1 MKYVLLILLIL
12 YTYPLNAH
20 KHYDIQEEIN
30 VLTKQRDLLPVNA
43 PMKMLIQEKID
54 RLADERAEILIY
66 GDVDKKVKEEVD
78 QVLEDLDKGLELD
91 ELDELATLRAEV
103 ERLKKVEEEHVV
115 AHTPDYEIG
124 DIYTPTYEMTLDR
137 VKERQKLICGVRE
150 DTVGFSERKYGGS
163 EQEREGFD
171 IDVCRAFAIAL
182 FGNPESVQYE
192 IVNNQSRFLKL
203 KDGTIDVLSAT
214 TTNTYTRD
222 VIHNI
227 DFLPTVFYD
236 GQGFIIRNTL
246 GIRSA
251 KDMGNINVCL
261 EVGSTAEQ
269 NIMDFFEL
277 WEVTYM
283 PIDVYPDE
291 DISELYLNGD
301 CDTFATDRSALAG
314 IRLNFDEPSRHQI
327 LPDVI
332 SKEPLAPAVKYGDE
346 KFTDI
351 LRWVVYVLFVA
362 DEWNINSKNIDN
374 FFESKDP
381 AIQRFLGLRNG
392 EEHDSLGEKLGI
404 DAKFAYN
411 IIKTIG
417 NYTEIYYKNLTK
429 LNLDQGYNRPFS
441 KGGLLYAP
449 PLR

>member
-20 KHYDIQEEIN
+20 KHFDIQEEIN
-30 VLTKQRDLLPVNA
+30 VLTKQRDLLPSNA
-43 PMKMLIQEKID
+43 PMKILIQEKID

-291 DISELYLNGD
+291 DISELYLYHS
-301 CDTFATDRSALAG
+301 F
-314 IRLNFDEPSRHQI
+314 
-327 LPDVI
+327 
-332 SKEPLAPAVKYGDE
+332 
-346 KFTDI
+346 
-351 LRWVVYVLFVA
+351 
-362 DEWNINSKNIDN
+362 
-374 FFESKDP
+374 
-381 AIQRFLGLRNG
+381 RNLSTT
-392 EEHDSLGEKLGI
+392 HDSFTL
-404 DAKFAYN
+404 
-411 IIKTIG
+411 
-417 NYTEIYYKNLTK
+417 EI
-429 LNLDQGYNRPFS
+429 
-441 KGGLLYAP
+441 
-449 PLR
+449 